1 MSFWLQSVDVKHSQK
16 ASSMSLVNQHG
27 MLATLY
33 GRYVFHAVFQSSV
46 SQTATFVHFSIGM
59 IREVKESC
67 VSGFLT
73 CVQLNPSLI
82 RAPSVLQHKD
92 KSSATV
98 KLTVIKYAMWLTP
111 FIETID
117 KVKLSCTV
125 KHGAPSLFRCS
136 WTGGVATTKRHTTS
150 KDEENI
156 CSRNFET

>member
-1 MSFWLQSVDVKHSQK
+1 M
-16 ASSMSLVNQHG
+16 
-27 MLATLY
+27 
-33 GRYVFHAVFQSSV
+33 
-46 SQTATFVHFSIGM
+46 
-59 IREVKESC
+59 
-67 VSGFLT
+67 SGFLT

-117 KVKLSCTV
+117 KLKLSCTV
-125 KHGAPSLFRCS
+125 EHGAPSLFRCS